1 MERIEVIG
9 RKREQQELGMI
20 IQEKEASFVVVYGR
34 RRVGKTFLINS
45 FFKDDYAFKCTGLS
59 KRNKQD
65 QLLNFATSL
74 NRYSKGEAYATPTS
88 WYEAFENLRTLLEAK
103 HTEGK
108 KVVFIDEMP
117 WMDTP
122 RSNFIVALEH
132 FWNEWGCT
140 QTDLV
145 FIVCGSA
152 TSWITKKILR
162 NHGGLHNRATHR
174 LYLHPFTLGETR
186 DYLASRGLELS
197 IKDVVEC
204 YMVMGGVPY
213 YLKQLQRGKSV
224 AQNIDEMFF
233 QKNGRLDGEY
243 EELYASLYSNP
254 EPYLKVV
261 ETLGMKNK
269 GLTREELLQFSRLTD
284 NGHLNEVLDNLI
296 SCDMIRS
303 YQGYGKQSKSRM
315 YQLLDPFTLF
325 HLRFIREYQK
335 SEKSFWTNQ
344 MGKSAYNT
352 WCGLSFERLCLLH
365 HLQIEKA
372 LQIAGIQTQVY
383 SWTTSPQSEEK
394 AQIDLIINRADRVMN
409 VCEMKYSMDE
419 YAFSKKEAE
428 HLQRRVSLFRQQCQV
443 RSAIHPVLVTTYGLR
458 QNAYSSVV
466 QNVVT
471 MNQLFD

>member
-1 MERIEVIG
+1 MWVKSMRF
-9 RKREQQELGMI
+9 R
-20 IQEKEASFVVVYGR
+20 
-34 RRVGKTFLINS
+34 
-45 FFKDDYAFKCTGLS
+45 
-59 KRNKQD
+59 
-65 QLLNFATSL
+65 
-74 NRYSKGEAYATPTS
+74 P
-88 WYEAFENLRTLLEAK
+88 
-103 HTEGK
+103 
-108 KVVFIDEMP
+108 FIAQK
-117 WMDTP
+117 DTP

-204 YMVMGGVPY
+204 Y
-213 YLKQLQRGKSV
+213 
-224 AQNIDEMFF
+224 
-233 QKNGRLDGEY
+233 
-243 EELYASLYSNP
+243 
-254 EPYLKVV
+254 
-261 ETLGMKNK
+261 
-269 GLTREELLQFSRLTD
+269 
-284 NGHLNEVLDNLI
+284 
-296 SCDMIRS
+296 
-303 YQGYGKQSKSRM
+303 
-315 YQLLDPFTLF
+315 
-325 HLRFIREYQK
+325 
-335 SEKSFWTNQ
+335 
-344 MGKSAYNT
+344 
-352 WCGLSFERLCLLH
+352 
-365 HLQIEKA
+365 
-372 LQIAGIQTQVY
+372 
-383 SWTTSPQSEEK
+383 EEK

-471 MNQLFD
+471 MDQLFD